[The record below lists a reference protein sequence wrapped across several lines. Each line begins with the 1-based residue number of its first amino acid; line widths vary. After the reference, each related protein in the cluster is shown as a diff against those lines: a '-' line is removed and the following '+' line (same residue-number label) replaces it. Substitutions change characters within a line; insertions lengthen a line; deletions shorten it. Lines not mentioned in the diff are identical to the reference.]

1 MAITNRASGSGVN
14 SRLEAFCDD
23 VFAFA
28 LTLLAVN
35 LVTPSAGD
43 VTSAADFWQA
53 MARLAPELLCFLLS
67 FLIILTTWN
76 GHHSTMKLVERSSP
90 KFIRA
95 NALLLLT
102 IVLLPFATN
111 LMAEFLFTDT
121 ASPAVFVFSLLTLL
135 SSLSWIHFYGAAKSL
150 SYPHTERAIE
160 ALIQQSKT
168 GFLLYLACTVT
179 ALWLPLVA
187 AGAQVVIWFLWLF
200 HDRVVDKQVGKDA

>member
-1 MAITNRASGSGVN
+1 MAITNRASGAGVN
-14 SRLEAFCDD
+14 CRLEGFCDD

-35 LVTPSAGD
+35 LVTPAASD
-43 VTSAADFWQA
+43 VANTADFWKA
-53 MARLAPELLCFLLS
+53 MTELAPELLCFLLS

-76 GHHSTMKLVERSSP
+76 GHHSTMKLVEKSSP
-90 KFIRA
+90 TFIRA

-135 SSLSWIHFYGAAKSL
+135 SSLSWINFYKTAASL
-150 SYPHTERAIE
+150 SYPDSRRAVE
-160 ALIQQSKT
+160 ALLEQSKK
-168 GFLLYLACTVT
+168 GFLLYLTCTVT
-179 ALWLPLVA
+179 ALWHPLVA

-200 HDRVVDKQVGKDA
+200 HDRVVDKKVGLES

>member
-14 SRLEAFCDD
+14 SRLEGFCDD

-28 LTLLAVN
+28 LTMLAVN

-43 VTSAADFWQA
+43 ARTTADFWQA
-53 MARLAPELLCFLLS
+53 MARLAPALLCFLLS

-76 GHHSTMKLVERSSP
+76 GHHSTMKLVEKSSP

-121 ASPAVFVFSLLTLL
+121 ANSAVFVFSLLTLL
-135 SSLSWIHFYGAAKSL
+135 SSIAWMHFYSAARSL
-150 SYPHTERAIE
+150 AYPDSRRAIE
-160 ALIQQSKT
+160 ALLRQSRT

-179 ALWLPLVA
+179 ALWQPLVA
-187 AGAQVVIWFLWLF
+187 AGAQVIIWFLWLF
-200 HDRVVDKQVGKDA
+200 HDRVVDKQAGLEG